1 MIARPDNTHDTRSS
15 EPLHAG
21 LRLSARAFFELPAD
35 GWTYELVDGVVVPKI
50 ESEFPYGTAPRYNG
64 LRMTAAGY
72 ASLPDDGY
80 WYELI
85 QGVVVLS
92 PSPGRMHQDIAGLI
106 YFLLRSHIEV
116 HAGGAGGTLL
126 YEVDVTLASD
136 EVYRPD
142 LCYFAPG
149 RLDPGSQRIEVVP
162 DLIIEIVSV
171 GSAAR
176 DLGAKREAYERAGVG
191 EYVVVD
197 PIVKR
202 IVVFERRDNQFV
214 EVPVGEAI
222 ELRALPGFRLD
233 LVRVRAAFG

>member
-1 MIARPDNTHDTRSS
+1 MIARPDNTHDARSA

-50 ESEFPYGTAPRYNG
+50 ESGFPYGTAPRYNG

-72 ASLPDDGY
+72 ASLVDDGY

-106 YFLLRSHIEV
+106 YFLLRSHIEAQ
-116 HAGGAGGTLL
+116 AGGAGGTLL

-149 RLDPGSQRIEVVP
+149 RLDSGSQRIEVVP

-191 EYVVVD
+191 EYIVVD
-197 PIVKR
+197 PID
-202 IVVFERRDNQFV
+202 RRV
-214 EVPVGEAI
+214 IA
-222 ELRALPGFRLD
+222 FRLRDGHFVQENPGETLELGAIPGLSLD
-233 LVRVRAAFG
+233 LSRVRAAFG